1 MLLKIPIKGI
11 EKKFDVKIL
20 SIHFAF
26 SERVRHKIEEGRQK
40 EREKKKEWF
49 ARDPLST
56 WPIGEESSPR

>member
-26 SERVRHKIEEGRQK
+26 SERVRHKIEEGSQK
-40 EREKKKEWF
+40 EREKEKEKEK
-49 ARDPLST
+49 RMVCQR
-56 WPIGEESSPR
+56 SSINMAHW